1 MQPPDSWRLRPS
13 AGNTAQMIENT
24 AQRIDKELQLRKRN
38 PFADPEIFVGFA
50 ASRELAKQEAGGDF
64 HKKGKPSQLNLD
76 RALPGQVATA
86 LNMLSFVCDVNELIS
101 LRLLAAGGPASS
113 FTFHELKSIDI
124 REALGDLRFEVLPD
138 KYAAMVG
145 YLRSARR
152 FGFLGFDGEIEP
164 MSSHQLPIISLTV
177 GWTRSKLLAAAFSE
191 ERHLALIAESNVER
205 LKACLQDKP
214 TMEPGEDAVL
224 LKVRAEIQS
233 MVAGFRAGD
242 TTGVQA
248 AMAAM

>member
-1 MQPPDSWRLRPS
+1 MF
-13 AGNTAQMIENT
+13 
-24 AQRIDKELQLRKRN
+24 EL
-38 PFADPEIFVGFA
+38 E
-50 ASRELAKQEAGGDF
+50 
-64 HKKGKPSQLNLD
+64 
-76 RALPGQVATA
+76 
-86 LNMLSFVCDVNELIS
+86 
-101 LRLLAAGGPASS
+101 
-113 FTFHELKSIDI
+113 
-124 REALGDLRFEVLPD
+124 

-164 MSSHQLPIISLTV
+164 MSSDQQPIISLTV

-205 LKACLQDKP
+205 LKACLRDEPPQP
-214 TMEPGEDAVL
+214 PGEDAVL